1 MKGTKNMKM
10 SSLFR
15 GVAAATLLAGGG
27 SAFAADLPSMA
38 AAPSPL
44 LSSDNFFGRLYHAYA
59 DEWGKDA
66 PIPDPNAL
74 PSRRG
79 TDQIAP
85 QPETVPP
92 YPFTEWPFGGASP
105 VGASIPN
112 AADTPLQSAIAP
124 TSSAA
129 GKWLYDN
136 HIQVYGWITAGA
148 NVSTANVYG
157 GNAPAAYSYNPNMAQ
172 LDQAVAY
179 IERVP
184 DTVQQSHWDW
194 GFRVSG
200 IYGETYRYTTAYG
213 LFNNQ
218 YDVHNHFVGY
228 DMPMVYSELYLPQ
241 FAEGLLIRLGRYIS
255 IPDTEAQLAPNN
267 YMYSHSMTY
276 ALDNYTND
284 GLLFTLKYTKNWQFQ
299 AGVTVGTE
307 TEPWNSRIISVPGY
321 TGKYDPGEQAS
332 GTASIQ
338 YMTDSGNDT
347 FYGIINGYN
356 KGNWGY
362 NNLQWQGGTWYHKF
376 NDQWHISY
384 EVYYEY
390 QRDVP
395 NYAYQNTL
403 NGGGNP
409 YYGTAF
415 AGLAQVPGSN
425 PPFEAQCSSNP
436 NVTKCT
442 AGALGMVSYLN
453 YKISSL
459 DNLSLRMEYY
469 DDYQG
474 QRTGYKTRYFNQ
486 AIGWQHWFSP
496 SIELRPEIAW
506 YHSLDTAAFNNNP
519 WNYNM
524 GIPQPGAKHEDVIVS
539 TDLTWHW

>member
-1 MKGTKNMKM
+1 MKM
-10 SSLFR
+10 SCLFR
-15 GVAAATLLAGGG
+15 SVAIAALLAGGS

-44 LSSDNFFGRLYHAYA
+44 LSTDNFFGRLYHAYA
-59 DEWGKDA
+59 DEWGKESPVA
-66 PIPDPNAL
+66 DPNAL
-74 PSRRG
+74 PGRRG

-105 VGASIPN
+105 VGSSIPN

-124 TSSAA
+124 TSSAP

-136 HIQVYGWITAGA
+136 HIQVYGWVTAGG

-157 GNAPAAYSYNPNMAQ
+157 GNAPAAYSYTPNILQ

-213 LFNNQ
+213 LFSNQ
-218 YDVHNHFVGY
+218 YDIHNHFVGY
-228 DMPMVYSELYLPQ
+228 DMPMVYGELYLPQ
-241 FAEGLLIRLGRYIS
+241 FAEGLLLRLGRYIS

-284 GLLFTLKYTKNWQFQ
+284 GLLATLKLTKNWQVQ
-299 AGVTVGTE
+299 LGITDGTE
-307 TEPWNSRIISVPGY
+307 TEPWNAATVHLPGGY
-321 TGKYDPGEQAS
+321 VGKRDPGEQAS

-376 NDQWHISY
+376 NDQWHITY
-384 EVYYEY
+384 EIYYEY

-395 NYAYQNTL
+395 NLAVTGGSYAGTAFNGLAL
-403 NGGGNP
+403 NGG
-409 YYGTAF
+409 
-415 AGLAQVPGSN
+415 N
-425 PPFEAQCSSNP
+425 PPFQAQCKSTT
-436 NVTKCT
+436 VATCT

-453 YKISSL
+453 YKVTPL
-459 DNLSLRMEYY
+459 DNVSLRMEYY
-469 DDYQG
+469 DDQEG

-486 AIGWQHWFSP
+486 GIGWQHWFSP
-496 SIELRPEIAW
+496 SVELRPEIAW

-519 WNYNM
+519 WQYT
-524 GIPQPGAKHEDVIVS
+524 GAPQASAKHEDVIVS

>member
-1 MKGTKNMKM
+1 M
-10 SSLFR
+10 
-15 GVAAATLLAGGG
+15 AALLTAGG
-27 SAFAADLPSMA
+27 SAFAADL
-38 AAPSPL
+38 APPPAPVL
-44 LSSDNFFGRLYHAYA
+44 PIFTGDNFFGRLYHAYA
-59 DEWGKDA
+59 DEWGKDSPVA
-66 PIPDPNAL
+66 DPNAL
-74 PSRRG
+74 PGRRPLPFP
-79 TDQIAP
+79 P

-92 YPFTEWPFGGASP
+92 YPFTEWPMGGASNI
-105 VGASIPN
+105 GTSIPN

-124 TSSAA
+124 TTSAA

-136 HIQVYGWITAGA
+136 HIQVYGWVTVGA
-148 NVSTANVYG
+148 NVATANVYG
-157 GNAPAAYSYNPNMAQ
+157 GNAPAAYSYTPNIAQ
-172 LDQAVAY
+172 LDQAVLY

-184 DTVQQSHWDW
+184 NTVQQDHFDW

-213 LFNNQ
+213 LFSEQ
-218 YDVHNHFVGY
+218 YDVRNHFVGY
-228 DMPMVYSELYLPQ
+228 DMPMVYGELYFPQ
-241 FAEGLLIRLGRYIS
+241 FAQGLLVRIGRYIS

-284 GLLFTLKYTKNWQFQ
+284 GILGTLKLTKNWQVQ
-299 AGVTVGTE
+299 LGVTVGTE

-321 TGKYDPGEQAS
+321 TGKFDPGEQAS

-338 YMTDSGNDT
+338 WISDSSNDAL
-347 FYGIINGYN
+347 YGIINGYN

-390 QRDVP
+390 QRNVP
-395 NYAYQNTL
+395 NYAAT
-403 NGGGNP
+403 GGSYN
-409 YYGTAF
+409 GTAF
-415 AGLAQVPGSN
+415 AGIAQVVGSN
-425 PPFEAQCSSNP
+425 PPFQAQCSSNP
-436 NVTKCT
+436 NVTQCT

-453 YKISSL
+453 YRYSSL
-459 DNLSLRMEYY
+459 DNFSVRLEYY
-469 DDYQG
+469 DDFQG

-486 AIGWQHWFSP
+486 ALGWQHWFSP
-496 SIELRPEIAW
+496 SLEFRPEVAW

-519 WNYNM
+519 FLYNA
-524 GIPQPGAKHEDVIVS
+524 GIPQAGAKHEDVIVS
-539 TDLTWHW
+539 ADLTIHF